1 MTCASPF
8 WSRYYGNS
16 TRKCANIQIFLRLYK
31 YDTEIRVARMQCY
44 SITGAVVFPRSEDD
58 CAFTVT
64 VSVETRIVSVVTLLS
79 PPLSH
84 VLQKRRIHCRIPPST
99 AVTAR
104 YYDPVVF
111 TVLISHSFQRLYNE
125 RILLAVGVWCNWLWF
140 GPHALSIQFEG
151 DLQGESTWHHA
162 YHGTTSNA

>member
-1 MTCASPF
+1 MREYSDILTFVQVWYRNPRCSYAVLQYNRRCSISAF
-8 WSRYYGNS
+8 WGW
-16 TRKCANIQIFLRLYK
+16 LRFH
-31 YDTEIRVARMQCY
+31 CN
-44 SITGAVVFPRSEDD
+44 
-58 CAFTVT
+58 
-64 VSVETRIVSVVTLLS
+64 VSVETRIVSFVTLLS
-79 PPLSH
+79 PSLSH
-84 VLQKRRIHCRIPPST
+84 VLQKRRIHCRIPPPT

-111 TVLISHSFQRLYNE
+111 TVLISHSFQRQYNE

-162 YHGTTSNA
+162 YHDTTSNA